1 MGQFEAIAVSTPR
14 STPGAA
20 CGSLLGALVSAS
32 MAIAALSSAG
42 VAAATCTSVSGTG
55 SGARCTST
63 QTSFAVRLDKNT
75 SVSAQGLLNGAVA
88 SGNTS
93 NVAAAAVPN
102 PEPGNVDS
110 AGAAANPI
118 AAAESMLGTDAFG
131 PYGCE
136 DFVDA
141 AYGRTTATG
150 IGHDAGTVLLRVAG
164 QPWAGAS
171 GNAHPA
177 GRTGV
182 LRGSR
187 WRPCRHLSWRRH
199 LRIRWRTRTFARLR
213 GRPRRA
219 DSAHPQPWLVD
230 VVRMDLRPLVG
241 RAGHST
247 WPPTRAA
254 GRDSWPWRGCWPNRW
269 TWYPFREPRALRTS
283 ERISRPPRSQ
293 SAATKLLI

>member
-150 IGHDAGTVLLRVAG
+150 IGHDAALSFYESLANRGLGHQEMPIPRGALVFSAG
-164 QPWAGAS
+164 QDGD
-171 GNAHPA
+171 H
-177 GRTGV
+177 
-182 LRGSR
+182 
-187 WRPCRHLSWRRH
+187 
-199 LRIRWRTRTFARLR
+199 
-213 GRPRRA
+213 
-219 DSAHPQPWLVD
+219 VD
-230 VVRMDLRPLVG
+230 
-241 RAGHST
+241 
-247 WPPTRAA
+247 
-254 GRDSWPWRGCWPNRW
+254 
-269 TWYPFREPRALRTS
+269 
-283 ERISRPPRSQ
+283 ISRGDGTYVSGGVQGLSPGYGDGHDVQILPTPNLGSWTLYGWTYPPW
-293 SAATKLLI
+293 